1 MTNNIFPLQVKAVA
15 IDLDGTLLD
24 TISDLAHAANL
35 MRLELGMNELAEE
48 LIKTFVGKGLVNLV
62 RRTLAGGGD
71 SAHIGEAELQHAV
84 AIYERHYAS
93 VLTRATS
100 HYPGV
105 LDGLRTMHD
114 AGFRL
119 ACITNK
125 AEKFTL
131 PLLKQMN
138 LAHFF
143 DITVSGDTT
152 AKRKP
157 DPMPLLHAAEYFHIS
172 PGEMLLIGDSAND
185 YEAARAAGCPVF
197 LVPYGY
203 NEGRDA
209 TQLPA
214 EAIIS
219 GLDEAAKLIQNS
231 TAKHKNYSI

>member
-1 MTNNIFPLQVKAVA
+1 MKFPLHIKAVA

-35 MRLELGMNELAEE
+35 MRVELGMAVLSED

-62 RRTLAGGGD
+62 RRTLVGGGD
-71 SAHIGEAELQHAV
+71 TSTISEAELNRAL
-84 AIYERHYAS
+84 AIYERHYAL
-93 VLTRATS
+93 VLTRETS

-105 LDGLRTMHD
+105 LDGLRAMHD

-143 DITVSGDTT
+143 EITVSGDTT

-157 DPMPLLHAAEYFHIS
+157 DPMPLFHAAAFFKIKPE
-172 PGEMLLIGDSAND
+172 EMLLIGDSVND
-185 YEAARAAGCPVF
+185 FEAARAAGCPIF

-209 TQLPA
+209 RDLPA
-214 EAIIS
+214 DAIVE
-219 GLDEAAKLIQNS
+219 GLDEAANLIQNS
-231 TAKHKNYSI
+231 SAKQKII

>member
-1 MTNNIFPLQVKAVA
+1 MMNFPLHIQAVA

-24 TISDLAHAANL
+24 TISDLAHASNL
-35 MRLELGMNELAEE
+35 MRVELGMGELPED

-62 RRTLAGGGD
+62 RRTLVGGGD
-71 SAHIGEAELQHAV
+71 TSRISETELQHAM

-93 VLTRATS
+93 VLTRETS

-105 LDGLRTMHD
+105 LDGLRMMHD

-143 DITVSGDTT
+143 ELTVSGDTT

-157 DPMPLLHAAEYFHIS
+157 DPMPLLHAAEFFKIA
-172 PGEMLLIGDSAND
+172 PQEMLLIGDSVND
-185 YEAARAAGCPVF
+185 FEAARAAGCPVF

-209 TQLPA
+209 RDLPA
-214 EAIIS
+214 DAIVQ
-219 GLDEAAKLIQNS
+219 GLDEAASLIQNS
-231 TAKHKNYSI
+231 ATKHKNYSI

>member
-1 MTNNIFPLQVKAVA
+1 MMQFPLHVKAVA

-24 TISDLAHAANL
+24 TIGDLAHASNL
-35 MRLELGMNELAEE
+35 MRVELGMSELPED

-62 RRTLAGGGD
+62 RRTLVGGGD
-71 SAHIGEAELQHAV
+71 TSHITEADLGRALEV
-84 AIYERHYAS
+84 YERHYAL
-93 VLTRATS
+93 VLTRETS

-105 LDGLRTMHD
+105 LEGLRAMHD

-125 AEKFTL
+125 AEKFTV
-131 PLLKQMN
+131 PLLQQMN

-157 DPMPLLHAAEYFHIS
+157 DPMPLLHAAEFFKITPS
-172 PGEMLLIGDSAND
+172 EMLLIGDSVND
-185 YEAARAAGCPVF
+185 YEAARAAGCPIF

-209 TQLPA
+209 RDLPA
-214 EAIIS
+214 DAIVE
-219 GLDEAAKLIQNS
+219 GLDEAAKLLLNS
-231 TAKHKNYSI
+231 TTKQKNYSI

>member
-1 MTNNIFPLQVKAVA
+1 MKPVEFPLQVKAVA

-24 TISDLAHAANL
+24 TIGDLAHASNL
-35 MRLELGMNELAEE
+35 MRVELGMSELPES
-48 LIKTFVGKGLVNLV
+48 LVKTFVGKGMLNLV

-71 SAHIGEAELQHAV
+71 TSHIGETQLQQALS
-84 AIYERHYAS
+84 IYERHYAS
-93 VLTRATS
+93 VLTRETS

-105 LDGLRTMHD
+105 LDGLRLLHD

-131 PLLKQMN
+131 PLLRQMN
-138 LAHFF
+138 LEHFF
-143 DITVSGDTT
+143 EITVSGDTT

-157 DPMPLLHAAEYFHIS
+157 DPMPLLHAAEFFKIEPS
-172 PGEMLLIGDSAND
+172 EMLLIGDSVND
-185 YEAARAAGCPVF
+185 YEAARAAGCPIF

-209 TQLPA
+209 SELPA
-214 EAIIS
+214 DAIIQ
-219 GLDEAAKLIQNS
+219 GLDQAAKLIQNS
-231 TAKHKNYSI
+231 AAKDKKYLI

>member
-1 MTNNIFPLQVKAVA
+1 MMQFPLQVKAVA

-24 TISDLAHAANL
+24 TIADLAHAANL
-35 MRLELGMNELAEE
+35 MRVELGMGELPEA

-62 RRTLAGGGD
+62 RRTLVDGGD
-71 SAHIGEAELQHAV
+71 TSHITEAELNHALAV
-84 AIYERHYAS
+84 YERHYAL
-93 VLTRATS
+93 VLTRETS

-105 LDGLRTMHD
+105 LDGLRMMHD

-131 PLLKQMN
+131 PLLQQMN

-143 DITVSGDTT
+143 EITISGDTT

-157 DPMPLLHAAEYFHIS
+157 DPMPLFHAAEFFKIQPS
-172 PGEMLLIGDSAND
+172 EMLLIGDSVND
-185 YEAARAAGCPVF
+185 YEAARAAGCPIF

-209 TQLPA
+209 SELPA
-214 EAIIS
+214 DAIIQ
-219 GLDEAAKLIQNS
+219 GLDEAAKLIQNGS
-231 TAKHKNYSI
+231 TKQKNYSI

>member
-1 MTNNIFPLQVKAVA
+1 MMSFPLHVKAVA

-24 TISDLAHAANL
+24 TIGDLAHASNL
-35 MRLELGMNELAEE
+35 MRVELGMGELPED
-48 LIKTFVGKGLVNLV
+48 LIKTFVGKGMLNLV

-71 SAHIGEAELQHAV
+71 TSHISESELQHALT
-84 AIYERHYAS
+84 IYERHYAA
-93 VLTRATS
+93 VLTRETN

-105 LDGLRTMHD
+105 LDGLRAIHD

-131 PLLKQMN
+131 PLLEQMN

-143 DITVSGDTT
+143 EIVVSGDTT

-157 DPMPLLHAAEYFHIS
+157 DPMPLLHAAEFFNIK
-172 PGEMLLIGDSAND
+172 PAEMLLIGDSVND
-185 YEAARAAGCPVF
+185 FEAARAAGCPIF

-209 TQLPA
+209 SQLPA
-214 EAIIS
+214 DAIVA

-231 TAKHKNYSI
+231 SQTLKIYSI